1 MSLNVQYLVV
11 HTAAFDGRNCDAAM
25 IDRWHRDQ
33 GWAGIGYHFVI
44 INDRH
49 DTVADGTLQRGRAK
63 DRPGAHVAGLNTR
76 SLGICCVGHGDRR
89 PHTEKQ
95 RQTLLGLLSGLMDEY
110 NVPVENVIGHREVN
124 ALVARGVVQ
133 QQYRT
138 TKSCPGSMVS
148 MDEIRQ
154 QLRQRREPAVDPAV
168 LPGVAGGNG
177 PSKQELKDALGV
189 LARVP
194 VSTFP
199 NAHVELRQFLL
210 HPEVRELRGG

>member
-49 DTVADGTLQRGRAK
+49 DSLADGTLERGRAK
-63 DRPGAHVAGLNTR
+63 DRVGAHVAGLNSR
-76 SLGICCVGHGDRR
+76 SLGICCVGHGDKR

-95 RQTLLGLLSGLMDEY
+95 RATLLGLLSGLMDEF

-124 ALVARGVVQ
+124 TLVTRGVVEQ
-133 QQYRT
+133 KYRT
-138 TKSCPGSMVS
+138 TKSCPGALVS
-148 MDEIRQ
+148 MDEIRE
-154 QLRQRREPAVDPAV
+154 QLRQRRAPAPADGPV
-168 LPGVAGGNG
+168 VAGGVA
-177 PSKQELKDALGV
+177 PSRDELLGALAV

-194 VSTFP
+194 VATFP
-199 NAHVELRQFLL
+199 TAPVELRQFLL
-210 HPEVRELRGG
+210 HPEVRDLRGD

>member
-1 MSLNVQYLVV
+1 MSLNVEYLVV

-33 GWAGIGYHFVI
+33 GWAGVGYHFVI

-76 SLGICCVGHGDRR
+76 SLGICCVGHGDRQ
-89 PHTEKQ
+89 PLTEAQ
-95 RQTLLGLLSGLMDEY
+95 RDTLLGLLSGLIDEF

-124 ALVARGVVQ
+124 ALVARGIVAQ
-133 QQYRT
+133 EHRT
-138 TKSCPGSMVS
+138 TKSCPGARIS
-148 MDEIRQ
+148 MDEIRT
-154 QLRQRREPAVDPAV
+154 QLRQRRDPAPEPTG
-168 LPGVAGGNG
+168 PGVAGGDG
-177 PSKQELKDALGV
+177 PSRAELVGALGV
-189 LARVP
+189 LGRVP

-199 NAHVELRQFLL
+199 NAHVELRRFLL
-210 HPEVRELRGG
+210 HPEVRTLLDG

>member
-49 DTVADGTLQRGRAK
+49 DSVADGTLQRGRAK
-63 DRPGAHVAGLNTR
+63 DRPGAHVAGINSI

-95 RQTLLGLLSGLMDEY
+95 RATLLGLLAGLMDEY
-110 NVPVENVIGHREVN
+110 GVPIDNVIGHNEVN
-124 ALVARGVVQ
+124 NLVARGVVG

-138 TKSCPGSMVS
+138 TKSCPGTLVS

-154 QLRQRREPAVDPAV
+154 QLRARREAPSEPTV
-168 LPGVAGGNG
+168 LPGVAGGAG
-177 PSKQELKDALGV
+177 PSHAELVDALAV
-189 LARVP
+189 LARAP

-199 NAHVELRQFLL
+199 NAHVELRHFLL